1 MGQPVIVLLVFLDG
15 VLHHSGLDD
24 LVIAGNDALCA
35 LDDPL
40 KDRAARRFEQEVRI
54 VLDVCFALDLGVE
67 GDHDEPPPG
76 ALVNRPDPGQMVGI
90 QHQRVGGDIGERR
103 LVLFLRI
110 DLVRG
115 AELLDVGGVQAHPFL
130 QLGGDDHPLALG
142 FRQFRLHVA
151 LAAHSQGVC
160 GHIAGVGAKHTGDGV
175 PEGGFAVPALA
186 VGNDQASM

>member
-1 MGQPVIVLLVFLDG
+1 
-15 VLHHSGLDD
+15 
-24 LVIAGNDALCA
+24 
-35 LDDPL
+35 
-40 KDRAARRFEQEVRI
+40 
-54 VLDVCFALDLGVE
+54 
-67 GDHDEPPPG
+67 
-76 ALVNRPDPGQMVGI
+76 MVGI

-175 PEGGFAVPALA
+175 PEGGFSVPALA
-186 VGNDQASM
+186 VGNDQGFNVDLADGGKPHNLLHIANQVGVPLEEGLEGVLPDIHAVPGRVHRRLFRDIVLGVVFPDSPRPQIAGAGRQVQ

>member
-1 MGQPVIVLLVFLDG
+1 
-15 VLHHSGLDD
+15 
-24 LVIAGNDALCA
+24 
-35 LDDPL
+35 
-40 KDRAARRFEQEVRI
+40 
-54 VLDVCFALDLGVE
+54 
-67 GDHDEPPPG
+67 
-76 ALVNRPDPGQMVGI
+76 MVGI

-115 AELLDVGGVQAHPFL
+115 AELLDVGCVQAHPFL

-175 PEGGFAVPALA
+175 PEGGFSVPALA
-186 VGNDQASM
+186 VGNDQGFNVDLADGGKPHDLLYIADQVGVPLEEGPEGVLPDIHAVPGRVHRRLLRDIVLGVVFPYSPRPQIAGAGRQVQ

>member
-1 MGQPVIVLLVFLDG
+1 
-15 VLHHSGLDD
+15 
-24 LVIAGNDALCA
+24 
-35 LDDPL
+35 
-40 KDRAARRFEQEVRI
+40 
-54 VLDVCFALDLGVE
+54 
-67 GDHDEPPPG
+67 
-76 ALVNRPDPGQMVGI
+76 MVGI

-115 AELLDVGGVQAHPFL
+115 AELLDVGCVQAHPFL

-175 PEGGFAVPALA
+175 PEGGFSVPALA
-186 VGNDQASM
+186 VGNDQGFNVDLADGGKPHNLLHIANQVGVPLEEGLEGVLPDIHAVPGRVHRRLFRDIVLGVVFPDSPRPQIAGAERQVQ

>member
-1 MGQPVIVLLVFLDG
+1 
-15 VLHHSGLDD
+15 
-24 LVIAGNDALCA
+24 
-35 LDDPL
+35 
-40 KDRAARRFEQEVRI
+40 
-54 VLDVCFALDLGVE
+54 
-67 GDHDEPPPG
+67 
-76 ALVNRPDPGQMVGI
+76 MVGI

-115 AELLDVGGVQAHPFL
+115 AELLDVGCVQAHPFL

-160 GHIAGVGAKHTGDGV
+160 RHIAGVGAKHTGNGI
-175 PEGGFAVPALA
+175 PEGGLAVPALA
-186 VGNDQASM
+186 VGNDQCFNVDLADGGKPHDLLYIADQVGVPLEEGPEGVLPDIHAVPGRVYRRLLRDIVLGIVLPNSPRPQIAGSGRQVQ